1 MQHIDFSSQ
10 ISYASRVIYLKE
22 ESKMDL
28 GIKGKVALVTGAGRG
43 LGKKTALTL
52 AGEGANIAIFDLNMD
67 GDWGALTSAAEIEKL
82 GVKAK
87 AYQTDITD
95 AEKVKANVEQV
106 KKDLGN
112 PEILI
117 NAAGC
122 VDHTAKV
129 MNQDIGK
136 WNRDINVNINGQ
148 FNMVRAVIPCMLE
161 KGWGR
166 IVNFA
171 SVAGILGGFGQLS
184 YSTTKAAMVGFTRTI
199 ALEFAKK
206 GITCN
211 CIVPG
216 LIETELVGFMPPEH
230 KERIAKRTAFQRLG
244 QPQDIANAIT
254 FLASDKAG
262 YITGETLFVDGGI
275 QLFVF

>member
-1 MQHIDFSSQ
+1 
-10 ISYASRVIYLKE
+10 
-22 ESKMDL
+22 MDL
-28 GIKGKVALVTGAGRG
+28 GIRGKVALVTGGGRG
-43 LGKKTALTL
+43 LGKCTALTL

-67 GDWGALTSAAEIEKL
+67 GDWGALTTVGEIEKL

-95 AEKVKANVEQV
+95 AEKVKANVEQI
-106 KKDLGN
+106 KKDLGT

-122 VDHTAKV
+122 VDHTAQV
-129 MNQDIGK
+129 MNQDVAK
-136 WNRDINVNINGQ
+136 WNRDLNVNITGQ
-148 FNMVRAVIPCMLE
+148 FNMVRAVIPGMLE
-161 KGWGR
+161 KKWGR

-199 ALEFAKK
+199 ALEFSRK

-211 CIVPG
+211 CVVPG

-230 KERIAKRTAFQRLG
+230 KERIAKRTAFRRLG
-244 QPQDIANAIT
+244 QPEDIANAIT

-262 YITGETLFVDGGI
+262 YITGEALFVDGGI

>member
-1 MQHIDFSSQ
+1 
-10 ISYASRVIYLKE
+10 
-22 ESKMDL
+22 MDL
-28 GIKGKVALVTGAGRG
+28 GIKGKVALVTGGGRG

-67 GDWGALTSAAEIEKL
+67 GDWGALTTVGEIEKL

-95 AEKVKANVEQV
+95 AEKVKANVEQL
-106 KKDLGN
+106 KKDLGV

-122 VDHTAKV
+122 VDHTAQV
-129 MNQDIGK
+129 MNQDVAK
-136 WNRDINVNINGQ
+136 WNRDLNVNITGQ
-148 FNMVRAVIPCMLE
+148 FNMVRAVIPGMLE
-161 KGWGR
+161 KKWGR

-171 SVAGILGGFGQLS
+171 SVAGLLGGFGQLS
-184 YSTTKAAMVGFTRTI
+184 YSTTKAAMVGFTKTI

-211 CIVPG
+211 AVVPG
-216 LIETELVGFMPPEH
+216 LIETELVGFMPPEQ
-230 KERIAKRTAFQRLG
+230 KERIAKRTAFRRLG
-244 QPQDIANAIT
+244 QPDDIANAIT